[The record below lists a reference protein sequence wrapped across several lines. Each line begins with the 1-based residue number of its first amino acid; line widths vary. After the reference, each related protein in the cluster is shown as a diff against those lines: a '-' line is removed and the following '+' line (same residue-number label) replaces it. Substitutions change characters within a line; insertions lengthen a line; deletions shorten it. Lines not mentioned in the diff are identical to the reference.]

1 MKYAIYEDPL
11 THKFALLALPSQFV
25 DGDTPPILDVDRWF
39 SSREEVV
46 AALPD
51 LLNREEPD
59 SAVDF
64 DRDYSF
70 CLGHWIGSG
79 SAADHSC

>member
-11 THKFALLALPSQFV
+11 THKFALLALSSQFV
-25 DGDTPPILDVDRWF
+25 DGDTLPILDVDRWF

-46 AALPD
+46 ATLPD

-59 SAVDF
+59 SGVTSTQRGGPLIFNQPA
-64 DRDYSF
+64 RRTQ
-70 CLGHWIGSG
+70 
-79 SAADHSC
+79 

>member
-1 MKYAIYEDPL
+1 MKYAIYEDPV
-11 THKFALLALPSQFV
+11 THKFALLALLALPSQFV

-59 SAVDF
+59 SAVESTQ
-64 DRDYSF
+64 RNGP
-70 CLGHWIGSG
+70 LVVNQP
-79 SAADHSC
+79 ARRTQ

>member
-11 THKFALLALPSQFV
+11 THKFALLALSSQFV
-25 DGDTPPILDVDRWF
+25 DGDTPPIVDVDRWF

-46 AALPD
+46 ATLPD

-59 SAVDF
+59 SVDSTQ
-64 DRDYSF
+64 RNGP
-70 CLGHWIGSG
+70 LVIKQP
-79 SAADHSC
+79 ARRTQ

>member
-11 THKFALLALPSQFV
+11 THKFALLALSSQFV
-25 DGDTPPILDVDRWF
+25 DGDTPPIVDVDRWF

-59 SAVDF
+59 SVESTQRNGPLVIKQPA
-64 DRDYSF
+64 RRTQ
-70 CLGHWIGSG
+70 
-79 SAADHSC
+79 